1 MSWWR
6 SKTQKQTAAGVGTT
20 DNPDFPLIRL
30 EGVTKIFK
38 GDADEETRALSDL
51 TVDIGRG
58 EYVTVSG
65 PSGCG
70 KSTFLSILALLDS
83 PTLRKVLAERPRH
96 RRPVALRAR
105 AHAQRRRRADL
116 PELQSDRRHEHLR
129 ERGVPADGA
138 RRLGG

>member
-38 GDADEETRALSDL
+38 GDADDDTRALSDL

-83 PTLRKVLAERPRH
+83 PSSGNT
-96 RRPVALRAR
+96 
-105 AHAQRRRRADL
+105 
-116 PELQSDRRHEHLR
+116 
-129 ERGVPADGA
+129 G
-138 RRLGG
+138 